1 MKHPVYIVSPLDR
14 ILSDVQ
20 RWGIVRTIR
29 SQTVAEHSFFVALWM
44 PKLLRR
50 HGVTDAET
58 ILAAVEHALHHDMGE
73 VTTGDVPAPLKI
85 HLPPGALDH
94 AARELGVGHDDP
106 GPLISAATKALDLFE
121 AALFLCEDIALGN
134 HRVTE
139 ILRVIKM
146 KMEVACAAF
155 ERLAPKTGDVPSLY
169 VHLSTELYA
178 ARHGKADSFERSKQ

>member
-1 MKHPVYIVSPLDR
+1 MTEISIVSPLDR
-14 ILSDVQ
+14 ILSDVR

-29 SQTVAEHSFFVALWM
+29 GQSVAEHSYFVALWM

-50 HGVTDAET
+50 HGINHATT
-58 ILAAVEHALHHDMGE
+58 ILNAVEHALHHDMSE

-94 AARELGVGHDDP
+94 AARELGVAHGDP

-121 AALFLCEDIALGN
+121 AALFLSEDIALGN

-139 ILRVIKM
+139 ILRVIKA

-155 ERLAPKTGDVPSLY
+155 ELLAPTPPDTPSLY
-169 VHLSTELYA
+169 THLSTELYT
-178 ARHGKADSFERSKQ
+178 ARHGKADPFEGVK